1 MHCYITLSYVYKS
14 LCIDIV
20 TKTMHLREA
29 ILGEHWTYASRGN
42 NVSRM
47 KVNFH
52 NAGTGSKLWSNAFNL
67 NLLVAQT
74 NSNTTGV

>member
-20 TKTMHLREA
+20 TKTMHLRET
-29 ILGEHWTYASRGN
+29 TYASRGN